1 MKKEE
6 IKINHVYNVTV
17 SGYICPVRIDCVN
30 QRFGGWDGTNLLT
43 MRRIRMKTAARMH
56 SEKDRMMYMSP
67 ESADFLA
74 RNGMK

>member
-6 IKINHVYNVTV
+6 IKINHVYNVLV
-17 SGYICPVRIDCVN
+17 SGKVQPVRIDFE
-30 QRFGGWDGTNLLT
+30 RTKGWDGTNLLT
-43 MRRIRMKTAARMH
+43 MRRIHIKTAARCR
-56 SEKDRMMYMSP
+56 SEKDRTMYMSP